1 MAKNMIG
8 EAKITLKATLVT
20 DPTKN
25 TLVSVKKGD
34 TIRNLQ
40 VIIGES
46 MKIKYPDVFES
57 LDGVRAFNITLEKDK
72 NR

>member
-25 TLVSVKKGD
+25 TLVCVKIGD
-34 TIRNLQ
+34 TMRNLQ

-46 MKIKYPDVFES
+46 MKLHFPDTFEA
-57 LDGVRAFNITLEKDK
+57 LDGVRAFNISLDKEK
-72 NR
+72 